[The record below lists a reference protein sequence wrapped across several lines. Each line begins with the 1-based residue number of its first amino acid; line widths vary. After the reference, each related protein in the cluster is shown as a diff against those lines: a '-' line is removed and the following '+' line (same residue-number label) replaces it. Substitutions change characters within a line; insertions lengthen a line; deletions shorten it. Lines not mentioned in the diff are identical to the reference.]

1 LILKLINNIVSL
13 MGGTIQCL
21 LYFRVPDL
29 TYKYTTCVHH
39 QYGNTVRHRLE
50 DPLNNIFYSSYL
62 RGNI

>member
-13 MGGTIQCL
+13 MGGTIHCL